1 MGEEG
6 GGADGIDWLC
16 ELLREVQLEQ
26 FFTRI
31 RDDLQVTRLSHFDY
45 VQPEDLEK
53 IGMGRPGARRLLE
66 AVKKHKTALKKKNL
80 LQKILPGTK
89 PERGTLN
96 NGKRVGSVSSVPL
109 LQGLTCLINE
119 RDLTLGAKLGDG
131 SFGVVR
137 RGEWSTPSST
147 QLAVAVK
154 ILKKD
159 ALAQE
164 SAFEDFVKEVNAM
177 HHLNHPN
184 LIQLFGVVLSSPLM
198 MVTELAPLGALVD
211 FLRKQCGHTPIT
223 HLIDYAVQI
232 ATGMAYLESK
242 RFIHRDLAARNVLL
256 ASADKIKIGDF
267 GLMRALPS
275 QEDCYIM
282 VDQKRVP
289 FPWCAPESLKA
300 RNFSHASDV
309 WMFSVCLWELYS
321 FGEEPW
327 VGLNGNEILHKI
339 DKENERLSQ
348 PDACP
353 SDIYQLMMQCWSPK
367 PSERP
372 TFSNLKDYLAEMRP
386 LVLKAQ
392 QKIDEEGKLKID
404 IADTIAVIDGR
415 PENYWWKGQ
424 NQRTFDIGLFP
435 RCITELPRPMNT
447 NDISKPLRNSF
458 IHTGHGSVEGK
469 SWGSPAFI
477 DDVYLKNPMD
487 PPDVLGLPPDAS
499 FQYEELRVMKGMPK
513 KPAVKQFAY
522 HRLTNEKF
530 EESPK
535 SRFFTSNKEEIK
547 TSQLMTVEIPSSSS
561 TANNVKSKYVN
572 ESANYANTGL
582 PLLQPPIT
590 KNSKAKAGRVAT
602 IRNNIQPNLVPPLNA
617 MTNAEKSINEYAN
630 STNQFEMEPEYR
642 YYNLCN
648 GDMGE
653 LGNGDFQ
660 SSSNDYRYY
669 STVPISNGDVGFD
682 VESKSSLRNSCPML
696 NVLEVGNKH
705 LNDQKLSPS
714 LTPLSTSPSLWE
726 SAFKANPDEF
736 IKRRDKAFDW
746 LNDTIGALALDT
758 PSGMTWPKVNQNSCG
773 VDSQSSL
780 TLNTMPNNTRSASF
794 AMDLASSIPAQ
805 SKKGP
810 TLNELN
816 KFSHHNWPTQGYIEN
831 RFTPASSSVSTPPLP
846 THPPNWKLNSTVV
859 ITPPQ
864 NGIKSNLL
872 SSQIHQQQLQPTSQY
887 QGVQLRPAPSVPTCH
902 TSTNTDFYKEALE
915 LQKQIKGATL
925 SQCWLALRHTSG
937 DAKWAESIVKV
948 DMLYSLGLSSREN
961 CQKVLTSTNWSIER
975 AASILLDSMKVS

>member
-6 GGADGIDWLC
+6 GGGDGIEWLC

-66 AVKKHKTALKKKNL
+66 TVKKHKAALKKKNL

-89 PERGTLN
+89 PERGSLN
-96 NGKRVGSVSSVPL
+96 NVKRAGSVPSVPL

-137 RGEWSTPSST
+137 RGEWSTPSGT

-154 ILKKD
+154 VLKKD

-184 LIQLFGVVLSSPLM
+184 LIQLYGVVLSSPLM

-211 FLRKQCGHTPIT
+211 FLRKQCGHTPII
-223 HLIDYAVQI
+223 HLLDYAVQI

-256 ASADKIKIGDF
+256 ASADKVKIGDF

-282 VDQKRVP
+282 VEQKRVP

-309 WMFSVCLWELYS
+309 WMFAVCLWELYS

-339 DKENERLSQ
+339 DKENERLPQ

-353 SDIYQLMMQCWSPK
+353 SDIYQLMLQCWSPK
-367 PSERP
+367 SSDRP
-372 TFSNLKDYLAEMRP
+372 TFAHLKDFLSDMRP

-404 IADTIAVIDGR
+404 IADTIAVIGGR
-415 PENYWWKGQ
+415 PEHYWWKGQ
-424 NQRTFDIGLFP
+424 NQRTFDIGMFP
-435 RCITELPRPMNT
+435 RCITELSRPMNSH
-447 NDISKPLRNSF
+447 DISKPLRNSF
-458 IHTGHGSVEGK
+458 IHTGHGSVDGK

-487 PPDVLGLPPDAS
+487 PPDVLGLPAEAS
-499 FQYEELRVMKGMPK
+499 FQYEELRSSKGLPK

-530 EESPK
+530 DESPK
-535 SRFFTSNKEEIK
+535 SRLLASKDETK
-547 TSQLMTVEIPSSSS
+547 TLELLTTEALSPTSSSS
-561 TANNVKSKYVN
+561 ATVARSKYVS
-572 ESANYANTGL
+572 ESTTYANTCL
-582 PLLQPPIT
+582 PLLQPPNT
-590 KNSKAKAGRVAT
+590 KNSKVKSGRFAPS
-602 IRNNIQPNLVPPLNA
+602 RNNIQPNFVPQFN
-617 MTNAEKSINEYAN
+617 TTTIVEKSVSDYAN
-630 STNQFEMEPEYR
+630 SPDQFEPEYR

-648 GDMGE
+648 GD
-653 LGNGDFQ
+653 LGNLGNDDLPT
-660 SSSNDYRYY
+660 SNYRYY
-669 STVPISNGDVGFD
+669 STVPIANGDGCLE
-682 VESKSSLRNSCPML
+682 ESKASLRNSCPML
-696 NVLEVGNKH
+696 NMLEVGNGY
-705 LNDQKLSPS
+705 LNDQK
-714 LTPLSTSPSLWE
+714 TPISTSPSLWE
-726 SAFKANPDEF
+726 SAYKANPDEF

-758 PSGMTWPKVNQNSCG
+758 PSGMTWPKVNQTSSG
-773 VDSQSSL
+773 VDSHSSSSL
-780 TLNTMPNNTRSASF
+780 NMNNKPNNTWSSDI
-794 AMDLASSIPAQ
+794 AMDLVSSVAAQ
-805 SKKGP
+805 TKRGP
-810 TLNELN
+810 SLNELN
-816 KFSHHNWPTQGYIEN
+816 KFSHHNWPTQGN
-831 RFTPASSSVSTPPLP
+831 GDKQFMSSTPSVSAPPLP
-846 THPPNWKLNSTVV
+846 ENPPNWKSNPKML

-864 NGIKSNLL
+864 NG
-872 SSQIHQQQLQPTSQY
+872 PTQY
-887 QGVQLRPAPSVPTCH
+887 QGVLLRPAPTAPPCIA
-902 TSTNTDFYKEALE
+902 TNTDYYQEALE

-937 DAKWAESIVKV
+937 NAKWAESIVKV

-961 CQKVLTSTNWSIER
+961 CQKVLTSTNWSVER
-975 AASILLDSMKVS
+975 AASILLDSMNMRVS